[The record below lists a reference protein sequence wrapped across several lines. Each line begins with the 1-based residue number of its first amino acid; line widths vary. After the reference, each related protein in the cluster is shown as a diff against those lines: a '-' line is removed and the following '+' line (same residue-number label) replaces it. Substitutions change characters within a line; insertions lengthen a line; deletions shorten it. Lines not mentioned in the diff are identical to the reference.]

1 MLLSD
6 AYCEALIK
14 ERHQLLPALVSF
26 LIPEA
31 DIKVKH
37 AVAGLMK
44 NLAQAPANRRALGQA
59 GVLEQLGRSRIWGE
73 GCDMAETVQVSA
85 IGVAKHLCNG
95 DRSCLTNVPAL
106 SC

>member
-37 AVAGLMK
+37 AVA
-44 NLAQAPANRRALGQA
+44 GQA